1 MIVSRTQRFDLSL
14 RPILAGMT
22 FESVLFVLLIAF
34 QATVFLQLLFYWL
47 IFSRPVFSKPRAT
60 SSSPPVSVVICAK
73 NEGENLKANLP
84 FYLSQD
90 YPNFEVVVVNDAS
103 DDDSYYLLK
112 LMAEQH
118 ANLKVVNLIER
129 PNFFVGKKF
138 PLSIGIK
145 SSTHEILLLAD
156 ADCKPATDLW
166 IRQMIDG
173 YDQKTEIVLGYGA
186 YQTLPGFLNKL
197 IRFDTLHTGMQYL
210 SLAMAGLPYMGVGRN
225 LSYKKSLFYKANG
238 FISHYR
244 VISGDDDL
252 FINQTATAK
261 NTRVVTGINNR
272 TVSAPKS
279 SFMDWVKQKR
289 RHLSTGEYYKTRHK
303 IVLASYS
310 ATQFLFYGLLITLLI
325 TLYQWPFVAGAAFL
339 RFASQLFLTKKW
351 MKRLNER
358 NFLLFSPFLEV
369 FTMIVNPF
377 IMFTNPMFKQGKWK

>member
-1 MIVSRTQRFDLSL
+1 
-14 RPILAGMT
+14 MT
-22 FESVLFVLLIAF
+22 FESVLFILFIAF
-34 QATVFLQLLFYWL
+34 QATVFIQLLYYWL
-47 IFSRPVFSKPRAT
+47 IFSRPVFTKPRP
-60 SSSPPVSVVICAK
+60 SLNSPPVSVVICAK

-84 FYLSQD
+84 LYLSQD

-103 DDDSYYLLK
+103 DDDSFYLLK
-112 LMAEQH
+112 LLAEQH
-118 ANLKVVNLIER
+118 KNLKVLNLIER

-145 SSTHEILLLAD
+145 SASHEILLLAD
-156 ADCKPATDLW
+156 ADCRPATDLW
-166 IRQMIDG
+166 IKQMIDG
-173 YDQKTEIVLGYGA
+173 YGENTEIVLGYGA
-186 YQTLPGFLNKL
+186 YEATPGMLNKL
-197 IRFDTLHTGMQYL
+197 IRFDTLQTGMQYL
-210 SLAMAGLPYMGVGRN
+210 SLAMAGIPYMGVGRN

-244 VISGDDDL
+244 VMSGDDDL
-252 FINQTATAK
+252 FINQTANSK

-272 TVSAPKS
+272 TISVPKS
-279 SFMDWVKQKR
+279 SFTEWVKQKR
-289 RHLSTGEYYKTRHK
+289 RHLSTGEYYKTKHK
-303 IVLASYS
+303 IVLTSYS
-310 ATQFLFYGLLITLLI
+310 ATQFLFYGLLVYLLT
-325 TLYQWPFVAGAAFL
+325 TLYQWPFVIGAAVL